1 MNIDLDGK
9 FDVAADRQA
18 VFDYITDPHRFGPLL
33 PYFRE
38 IKEVGPES
46 FRLGLD
52 VGVPQIRGTADVH
65 VRVIERVAGQLARYR
80 STTKM
85 ALGVVDSDLSF
96 RLDDAGGGTA
106 VSWETRSKVRGNLAS
121 IASGIIAPLAR
132 RNINAV
138 IESLQAALGAIPEAG
153 VAGAPESPGAPARP
167 SLWQRLLAWWRS
179 WR

>member
-1 MNIDLDGK
+1 MNIDLDGR
-9 FDVAADRQA
+9 FEVAAGRQTA
-18 VFDYITDPHRFGPLL
+18 FDYITDPRRFGPLL

-38 IKEVGPES
+38 IKEVGPDF
-46 FRLGLD
+46 FRLGLE

-65 VRVIERVAGQLARYR
+65 VHVVELVPGQLARYR

-96 RLDDAGGGTA
+96 RLDDAAGGTA
-106 VSWETRSKVRGNLAS
+106 VTWQTRSKVRGNLAS
-121 IASGIIAPLAR
+121 IAGGILAPLAR

-138 IESLQAALGAIPEAG
+138 IESLQAALGAMPG
-153 VAGAPESPGAPARP
+153 AGAAAEATPAAPAARP

-179 WR
+179 R

>member
-1 MNIDLDGK
+1 VNIDLDGK
-9 FDVAADRQA
+9 FDVAANRQA
-18 VFDYITDPHRFGPLL
+18 VFDYLTDPQRFGPLL

-38 IKEVGPES
+38 IKEVGPDS
-46 FRLGLD
+46 FRLGLE

-65 VRVIERVAGQLARYR
+65 VRVIELVAGQLARYR

-106 VSWETRSKVRGNLAS
+106 VIWETRSKVRGNLAS
-121 IASGIIAPLAR
+121 IAGGILAPLAR

-138 IESLQAALGAIPEAG
+138 IQSLQAALGAISDTGA
-153 VAGAPESPGAPARP
+153 AGAPEFPDRPARL

-179 WR
+179 PW